1 MRSNSQSK
9 TNKPKPIDDDTPA
22 VLEANLSGPTIVPEQ
37 LNKRLEVK
45 AKLSEGAIAMITEK
59 YSTTEQHEALEKL
72 IKEVY
77 GLDLK
82 AFVSDAAEIVGNY
95 SGEDSEMVELLW
107 EASTA
112 E

>member
-9 TNKPKPIDDDTPA
+9 TNKPKPVGDDTRD
-22 VLEANLSGPTIVPEQ
+22 VLEANLSVPTIVTEQ
-37 LNKRLEVK
+37 LEAK
-45 AKLSEGAIAMITEK
+45 AKLSDVAIAMTTEK

-72 IKEVY
+72 IKEIY
-77 GLDLK
+77 ALDLK

-95 SGEDSEMVELLW
+95 SGENSEMVELLW

-112 E
+112 D

>member
-1 MRSNSQSK
+1 
-9 TNKPKPIDDDTPA
+9 
-22 VLEANLSGPTIVPEQ
+22 
-37 LNKRLEVK
+37 
-45 AKLSEGAIAMITEK
+45 MITEK
-59 YSTTEQHEALEKL
+59 HSTTEQHEALEKL

-95 SGEDSEMVELLW
+95 SGENSVMVELLW

-112 E
+112 D

>member
-9 TNKPKPIDDDTPA
+9 TNKPKPVGDDTRD
-22 VLEANLSGPTIVPEQ
+22 VLEANLSVPTIVPKQ
-37 LNKRLEVK
+37 LGKRLEVK
-45 AKLSEGAIAMITEK
+45 ARPSEGEIAMTTEK

-95 SGEDSEMVELLW
+95 SGENSEMVELLW

-112 E
+112 D

>member
-9 TNKPKPIDDDTPA
+9 TNKPKTIDDDTPA

-37 LNKRLEVK
+37 
-45 AKLSEGAIAMITEK
+45 

-72 IKEVY
+72 INEIY

-82 AFVSDAAEIVGNY
+82 AFVSDAAEIIGNY
-95 SGEDSEMVELLW
+95 SGENSEMVELLW

-112 E
+112 D

>member
-9 TNKPKPIDDDTPA
+9 TNKPKPMDDDTRA
-22 VLEANLSGPTIVPEQ
+22 GPTIVPKQ
-37 LNKRLEVK
+37 LGKRLEVK
-45 AKLSEGAIAMITEK
+45 ARPSEGEIAMTTEK
-59 YSTTEQHEALEKL
+59 YSTTEQYEALERL

-95 SGEDSEMVELLW
+95 SGENSEMVELLW

-112 E
+112 D